1 MDPAHSAHF
10 GTLAIHAGQEPD
22 QWNPRTVLLPV
33 VTSRKDRLAEHR
45 VSMLRVMQVMQPPVC
60 EVCTRSVQAPK

>member
-22 QWNPRTVLLPV
+22 QWNPRTVLPV
-33 VTSRKDRLAEHR
+33 VTSTIKQDRLGEHR
-45 VSMLRVMQVMQPPVC
+45 VC
-60 EVCTRSVQAPK
+60 G